1 MTRIVILD
9 IDGLRPDVL
18 ERALAEGRAP
28 ALARILAPGRTL
40 PVEAV
45 STAPSITF
53 CAQTAMFTGVAPRE
67 SNVVGN
73 QFFDRFGTWTD
84 GHPSFYAFDVGD
96 LLAVDDA
103 PRIYTKPDG
112 LLGTIIP
119 AEVSTLYERAARRGL
134 TSTVVYNMVGRGA
147 TTWITPSLIDIA
159 RFAKGGGLFGIEPAR
174 FDDEMT
180 AKAIE
185 HLRSGAR
192 PDILTLYFLGLD
204 HVSHHEG
211 PDEQLPYL
219 EHTLDADI
227 GQVLSELEARDLLTG
242 TVFAIVSDHG
252 QIAVKDDRRHSLR
265 LSFPFDNELAYV
277 FHELGLDVHDYP
289 GEAPDCDAVVAS
301 NGGLAQVYLQHRQAH
316 WSTPPRFA
324 EDVLPVA
331 RAFWQAHQTGQY
343 SRELQGSLAM
353 VLARNVERD
362 GWSAPYQAVT
372 VDGGLLSVDAYLE
385 ATPALETC
393 AASGRLQ
400 RLACPYAGDLIL
412 VANYADGFYF
422 SVPMKGVHGGLA
434 SADSRAV
441 LAFSQPFGAAQDA
454 AATLTVL
461 NTAIADRCQREAR
474 SPDVS
479 DLTGALSALWPSQ

>member
-9 IDGLRPDVL
+9 LDGLRPDVL

-28 ALARILAPGRTL
+28 ALARILVPERTL
-40 PVEAV
+40 MVEAV

-53 CAQTAMFTGVAPRE
+53 CAQTAMFTGVPPRN

-84 GHPSFYAFDVGD
+84 EQPSFYAFDVGD
-96 LLAVDDA
+96 LLAIDDA

-119 AEVSTLYERAARRGL
+119 PAVSTLYERAARAGL
-134 TSTVVYNMVGRGA
+134 SSTVVYNMIARGA

-185 HLRSGAR
+185 HLRSGSR
-192 PDILTLYFLGLD
+192 PDLLTLYFLGLD

-227 GQVLSELEARDLLTG
+227 RQVLEALESHDMLTD
-242 TVFAIVSDHG
+242 TVFAVASDHG

-265 LSFPFDNELAYV
+265 LSFPFDNELAHI
-277 FHELGLDVHDYP
+277 FHALGLDVHDYP

-301 NGGLAQVYLQHRQAH
+301 NGGLAQVYLQHRQGH
-316 WSTPPRFA
+316 WSTPPRFEA
-324 EDVLPVA
+324 DVLPVA
-331 RAFWQAHQTGQY
+331 RAFWQAHLTGDY
-343 SRELQGSLAM
+343 SGELQGSLAM
-353 VLARNVERD
+353 ILARNVERD

-372 VDGGLLSVDAYLE
+372 ADGRLLSVEAFLE
-385 ATPALETC
+385 ENPALETC
-393 AASGRLQ
+393 AASWRLQ
-400 RLACPYAGDLIL
+400 RLACPYSGDLIL
-412 VANYADGFYF
+412 AANYADGFYF

-434 SADSRAV
+434 SADSRSV
-441 LAFSQPFGAAQDA
+441 LAFSQPFGEAQDA
-454 AATLTVL
+454 AATLAVL
-461 NTAIADRCQREAR
+461 SAAIAGRCQSEAR
-474 SPDVS
+474 TPDVS
-479 DLTGALSALWPSQ
+479 DLTGALSALLPAE

>member
-1 MTRIVILD
+1 MPRVVVLD

-18 ERALAEGRAP
+18 DRALAEGRAP
-28 ALARILAPGRTL
+28 GLARILTPGRTL

-73 QFFDRFGTWTD
+73 QFFDRFGSWSE
-84 GHPSFYAFDVGD
+84 GQPHFYAFDVGD
-96 LLAVDDA
+96 LLAVEDA
-103 PRIYTKPDG
+103 PRIFTKPDG
-112 LLGTIIP
+112 LLGTLIP
-119 AEVSTLYERAARRGL
+119 ASVSTLYEHAARNGL

-147 TTWITPSLIDIA
+147 TEWITPSLIDIA

-180 AKAIE
+180 TRALQ
-185 HLRSGAR
+185 HLHSGSR
-192 PDILTLYFLGLD
+192 PDVLTLYFLGLD

-211 PDEQLPYL
+211 PAEQLPYL
-219 EHTLDADI
+219 EHTLDADVRQI
-227 GQVLSELEARDLLTG
+227 MAALESHDMLTD
-242 TVFAIVSDHG
+242 TIFVVASDHG

-265 LSFPFDNELAYV
+265 LSFPFDNELAHV
-277 FHELGLDVHDYP
+277 FHALGLDVHDYP
-289 GEAPDCDAVVAS
+289 GEAPACDAVVAS
-301 NGGLAQVYLQHRQAH
+301 NGGLAQVYLQHRQGNWA
-316 WSTPPRFA
+316 TPPRFEA
-324 EDVLPVA
+324 DVLPVA
-331 RAFWQAHQTGQY
+331 RAFWQAHLTGAY
-343 SRELQGSLAM
+343 SQELQGSLAM
-353 VLARNVERD
+353 ILARDVERD

-372 VDGGLLSVDAYLE
+372 IDGQLVSVEAYLA
-385 ATPALETC
+385 ATPGLETRS
-393 AASGRLQ
+393 APWRLQ
-400 RLACPYAGDLIL
+400 RLASPYAGDLIL

-441 LAFSQPFGAAQDA
+441 LSFSQPFGDAQAAET
-454 AATLTVL
+454 TLAKL
-461 NTAIADRCQREAR
+461 KAAIADRCQRDAR

-479 DLTGALSALWPSQ
+479 DLTGALLALLPR